1 MNERTGA
8 KPTDHKKKVI
18 SLADER
24 KQREMQE
31 LVKLFE
37 QFYARKVKP

>member
-8 KPTDHKKKVI
+8 KPADHKKKVI
-18 SLADER
+18 SLTDER
-24 KQREMQE
+24 KRREME

>member
-8 KPTDHKKKVI
+8 KPPGHKKKVI
-18 SLADER
+18 SLTDER
-24 KQREMQE
+24 KRREMQE

>member
-1 MNERTGA
+1 MIKRTETKTA
-8 KPTDHKKKVI
+8 DHKKKVI

-24 KQREMQE
+24 KRREMQE
-31 LVKLFE
+31 LVKLFG

>member
-1 MNERTGA
+1 MIKRTGTKTA
-8 KPTDHKKKVI
+8 DHKKKVI
-18 SLADER
+18 SLVDER
-24 KQREMQE
+24 KRREMQE